1 MATKLPT
8 DSTYVKHRT
17 KADHGVQTK
26 AELIAV
32 GRELFASQGYAGVAL
47 AEICD
52 RAGVT
57 RGALYHHFPD
67 KDGLFRAVCEEV
79 AGEVSQRVIAAA
91 GEQQDAW
98 SRLQTGCR
106 AFIAASAD
114 PDVQRI
120 LLADAPSVL
129 GWESFREIDGRHG
142 LGLLKG
148 ALRAAMDEGTVAPG
162 PVDTLAH
169 VLVGA
174 LNEAAML
181 VAQAHGSKRARSDAV
196 AAVDRLLAGIAGVPA
211 VTGGPD

>member
-1 MATKLPT
+1 M
-8 DSTYVKHRT
+8 YVKHRT
-17 KADHGVQTK
+17 TPDHGAQTK
-26 AELIAV
+26 ARLIAV

-47 AEICD
+47 TEVCD

-79 AGEVSQRVIAAA
+79 AGGVSQRVIAAA
-91 GEQQDAW
+91 AGEPDAS

-106 AFIAASAD
+106 AFLDACAD
-114 PDVQRI
+114 SEVQQV

-129 GWESFREIDGRHG
+129 GWEAFREIDGRHG

-148 ALRAAMDEGTVAPG
+148 ALQAAMEEGTVQPG
-162 PVDTLAH
+162 SVDMLAH

-181 VAQAHGSKRARSDAV
+181 IGASGGSERARTDAV
-196 AAVDRLLAGIAGVPA
+196 AAIDRLLAGIAGARA
-211 VTGGPD
+211 VKSV